1 MDVLPGIHAGAS
13 RHFWGG
19 GSTVRDLRRVQR
31 PLLSR
36 TAQAARAARVRPCGP
51 GHVHV
56 GADGPG
62 ARRTRVRRAAASTS
76 RGTMHILS
84 LRRLREFWAEHPDAE
99 ASLRSWY
106 RVAKQARWQRFTDV
120 RAHYRSADQVGKF
133 TVFNIA
139 GNAYRLIT
147 VIHFNTGRVY
157 VRRVLTH
164 AAYTRGT
171 WQDD

>member
-1 MDVLPGIHAGAS
+1 
-13 RHFWGG
+13 
-19 GSTVRDLRRVQR
+19 
-31 PLLSR
+31 
-36 TAQAARAARVRPCGP
+36 
-51 GHVHV
+51 
-56 GADGPG
+56 
-62 ARRTRVRRAAASTS
+62 
-76 RGTMHILS
+76 MHILS

-157 VRRVLTH
+157 VRARADARRVYAWHMAGQLSRRH
-164 AAYTRGT
+164 RGCQHGGEPQRCHWPPCMERPKT
-171 WQDD
+171 PT

>member
-1 MDVLPGIHAGAS
+1 
-13 RHFWGG
+13 
-19 GSTVRDLRRVQR
+19 
-31 PLLSR
+31 
-36 TAQAARAARVRPCGP
+36 
-51 GHVHV
+51 
-56 GADGPG
+56 
-62 ARRTRVRRAAASTS
+62 
-76 RGTMHILS
+76 MHILS

-171 WQDD
+171 WQDDYADGTAGASTEESHSDVTGHPVWRDPRHLLDVDSYVPPAAPALGGRLG

>member
-1 MDVLPGIHAGAS
+1 MGDKPGRRQHRVRPAQGPAAVAQQDSPGHTHCSRVPVRPGACPRGRGRS
-13 RHFWGG
+13 RG
-19 GSTVRDLRRVQR
+19 QEN
-31 PLLSR
+31 P
-36 TAQAARAARVRPCGP
+36 RAAR
-51 GHVHV
+51 
-56 GADGPG
+56 D
-62 ARRTRVRRAAASTS
+62 AASTGI
-76 RGTMHILS
+76 GTMHILS

-120 RAHYRSADQVGKF
+120 RAHYRGADQVGKF

>member
-1 MDVLPGIHAGAS
+1 MAREVAGRQQHLARLAQGPAAAAQRAS
-13 RHFWGG
+13 RG
-19 GSTVRDLRRVQR
+19 
-31 PLLSR
+31 
-36 TAQAARAARVRPCGP
+36 
-51 GHVHV
+51 
-56 GADGPG
+56 
-62 ARRTRVRRAAASTS
+62 RTRVARDAAAVGT
-76 RGTMHILS
+76 GTMRILS

-106 RVAKQARWQRFTDV
+106 RVATQARWQRFTDV

-164 AAYTRGT
+164 AVYTRGT
-171 WQDD
+171 WRDD

>member
-1 MDVLPGIHAGAS
+1 MRA
-13 RHFWGG
+13 R
-19 GSTVRDLRRVQR
+19 RRVQR

-36 TAQAARAARVRPCGP
+36 TAQAARTARRRPCGP
-51 GHVHV
+51 GHVYV
-56 GADGPG
+56 SAGGPG
-62 ARRTRVRRAAASTS
+62 AGQENPRAARDAASTGI
-76 RGTMHILS
+76 GTMHILS

-139 GNAYRLIT
+139 GNVYRLIT